1 MIPCSFCGC
10 QAHIHAG
17 PLHLCQACLH
27 QTTRTAPGSRAYPWY
42 VSAVRRTLF
51 PDAPTQS

>member
-10 QAHIHAG
+10 RAHIHAG

-27 QTTRTAPGSRAYPWY
+27 QTARTAPGSRAYPWY
-42 VSAVRRTLF
+42 VSAVRRALF
-51 PDAPTQS
+51 SDAPAQS